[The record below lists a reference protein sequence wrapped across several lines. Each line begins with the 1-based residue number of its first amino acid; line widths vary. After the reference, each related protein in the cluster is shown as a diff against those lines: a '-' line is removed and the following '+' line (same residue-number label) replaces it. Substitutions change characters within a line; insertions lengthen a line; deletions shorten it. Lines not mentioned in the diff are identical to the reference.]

1 MILNAPSRPRYVKPP
16 RPRLEPGYARLI
28 IRAGSFM
35 AVSLKLRWLAVAR
48 RHPSAW
54 LLAAQ
59 LLGVVLYPALD
70 QTVAGQTAL
79 GAFGIAVLG
88 LALWVVQRS
97 PLGTWLALALAVP
110 AVGLSAAAVL
120 LGQPGLATTAQLLE
134 SLLYFYTA
142 GALIAYML
150 DDHKVTRD
158 ELFAAGATFTLL
170 AWGFAYAFSVCQR
183 WYPASFIAHGPGEL
197 RTWMELL
204 YLSFSLLSGVGL
216 SDVAPVRPEARALV
230 MLAQFSGV
238 MYVALV
244 VSRLVGLTMLQRRA
258 N

>member
-1 MILNAPSRPRYVKPP
+1 MPVAITT
-16 RPRLEPGYARLI
+16 
-28 IRAGSFM
+28 
-35 AVSLKLRWLAVAR
+35 RWLAIAR

-54 LLAAQ
+54 LLGAQ
-59 LLGVVLYPALD
+59 LIAVLLYPALGD
-70 QTVAGQTAL
+70 TAAGRAAL
-79 GAFGIAVLG
+79 GMFGMAVLG

-97 PLGTWLALALAVP
+97 PLGTWLALLLAIPSVVFSLAGALLDRTA
-110 AVGLSAAAVL
+110 L
-120 LGQPGLATTAQLLE
+120 LTTAQLLE

-150 DDHKVTRD
+150 QDHKVTRD

-170 AWGFAYAFSVCQR
+170 AWAFAFAFAVCQQ
-183 WYPASFIAHGPGEL
+183 WYPGSFQGSGGGAQ

-216 SDVAPVRPEARALV
+216 SDVVPLHPQARALV
-230 MLAQFSGV
+230 MLEQFSGV

-244 VSRLVGLTMLQRRA
+244 VSRLVGLTMLRRV
-258 N
+258 